1 MTDLAPTV
9 VFERRRVDDV
19 DPKCR
24 HLDTV
29 SVGRGVPAA
38 TSAHTPRHARGSV
51 EDEVAADAAA
61 SLSANLV
68 IL

>member
-51 EDEVAADAAA
+51 ED
-61 SLSANLV
+61 
-68 IL
+68 